1 MTNRGRSWLYKKTAS
16 GFAQGLNMFTQKEV
30 FIDTSWLEDPKE
42 GEALFTQTLSKIKEQ
57 FNKSTII
64 IIKDLKWKPHVE
76 EIKNILE
83 KLDVRIAE
91 VDIRAVE
98 YFAREMNPEGLI
110 EQIIHQLR
118 QNRE

>member
-1 MTNRGRSWLYKKTAS
+1 
-16 GFAQGLNMFTQKEV
+16 MFTQKEV

-110 EQIIHQLR
+110 EHIIHQLR